1 MKKIL
6 KLMRYAAFF
15 LLALVFGLIVCLLV
29 YHAVLENRK
38 IREDKILAG
47 KTRPAYVSPA
57 TERTSGAPELD
68 LLPVP
73 RKVLMKTGTYRFPE
87 MVSCSVADSLK
98 PMTAAF
104 LDAIPGIRSRFIS
117 GGANI
122 TLQYREGLPDEGYRM
137 DIQPG
142 RIIVDYSTRRGLY
155 YALVTLKVLRQ
166 NYAGDIPCAAL
177 EDYPDLRVR
186 GVLLD
191 ISRDKVPTLETLKGI
206 VTLLA
211 DLKYNRFELYV
222 EGFSF
227 AYPSFKHLWE
237 GKETPVTG
245 EEIQELDAFCRARFI
260 DLVPNQNAFGHMA
273 PWLATEEFSDL
284 AECPDGYNMLGFLK
298 LKSTLD
304 PSDPRSIELVSRM
317 MDDLLPNFTSIN
329 FNVDLDEPFELGK
342 GKSKELVEEKGVG
355 QVYLDYALK
364 IHELVR
370 ARNKHM
376 LMAGD
381 VILRHPEL
389 LSQIPKD
396 ITVFDWGYEASYPFE
411 KNCKII
417 KASGLDY
424 LLFSGTSSWTTITGR
439 TDNMMGN
446 ISAAAANALQYGA
459 SGMVVTDWGDMGH
472 WQYLPVSYA
481 GYVTGG
487 ALGWNSRGLSA
498 ADLSSFLNR
507 YLFQD
512 SAMIMGGLVLDMG
525 RYNRF
530 EEIILPNMTR
540 TMLALQF
547 GLRDRVMVDAIFS
560 KILEELFVMMED
572 LAPEMVDVYKEKL
585 KEVYAFD
592 YPGLYQFLDSQEAL
606 LAKVRLQIP
615 EGQLIRDEYRNAMRL
630 IRLGAGLQ
638 QYINTRHDL
647 NRKEEI
653 ALLQNLQ
660 ALARTYLDENQ
671 RLWMLRNK
679 PGGYLRSTAALVS
692 LQDQVDKRLALL
704 EKSILARGWNR
715 FLEKITASGA
725 ALYFSII

>member
-1 MKKIL
+1 MKKII
-6 KLMRYAAFF
+6 KLLRLAAFF
-15 LLALVFGLIVCLLV
+15 LLALFFGLIVFLLL
-29 YHAVLENRK
+29 YYAVLEHRK

-47 KTRPAYVSPA
+47 KTRPAFVSVPPDKSSLAPA
-57 TERTSGAPELD
+57 LD

-73 RKVLMKTGTYRFPE
+73 RMVLMKTGTYRFPE
-87 MVSCSVADSLK
+87 TVSCSVADSLK
-98 PMTAAF
+98 PMVAAF
-104 LDAIPGIRSRFIS
+104 LEALPKVRSLFTS
-117 GGANI
+117 GGAGI
-122 TLQYREGLPDEGYRM
+122 TFQYREGLPDEGYRL

-142 RIIVDYSTRRGLY
+142 RIIVDYSTRRGVY
-155 YALVTLKVLRQ
+155 YALVTLKVLRK
-166 NYAGDIPCAAL
+166 NYAGDIPCATL
-177 EDYPDLRVR
+177 EDYPDLRIR

-260 DLVPNQNAFGHMA
+260 ELVPNQNAFGHMA
-273 PWLATEEFSDL
+273 PWLATEEFGDL

-317 MDDLLPNFTSIN
+317 MDDLLPNFTSNN

-342 GKSKELVEEKGVG
+342 GKSKELVKEKGVG

-370 ARNKHM
+370 ARDKHM

-381 VILRHPEL
+381 VVLRHPEL
-389 LSQIPKD
+389 LSRIPKD

-417 KASGLDY
+417 QASGLDY

-439 TDNMMGN
+439 TDNMLGN
-446 ISAAAANALQYGA
+446 ISAAAANAVQYGA
-459 SGMVVTDWGDMGH
+459 GGMVVTDWGDMGH

-487 ALGWNSRGLSA
+487 ALGWNSRELSA
-498 ADLSSFLNR
+498 ADLSRFLNH
-507 YLFQD
+507 YLFRD
-512 SAMIMGGLVLDMG
+512 STKIMGDLVLDMG

-547 GLRDRVMVDAIFS
+547 GLRDRVMADVIFS
-560 KILEELFVMMED
+560 KILKELFVMMED

-585 KEVYAFD
+585 QDVYTFD
-592 YPGLYQFLDSQEAL
+592 YSGLYQFLDNQEAL
-606 LAKVRLQIP
+606 LAQASLQIP

-638 QYINTRHDL
+638 HYINTRHNL
-647 NRKEEI
+647 QRKEEI
-653 ALLQNLQ
+653 VLLQHLQ
-660 ALARTYLDENQ
+660 ELTRTYLDENK
-671 RLWMLRNK
+671 RLWLLRNK
-679 PGGYLRSTAALVS
+679 SGGYARSSAALES
-692 LQDQVDKRLALL
+692 LQDQIEKRLALFD
-704 EKSILARGWNR
+704 KSFITRGIHR
-715 FLEKITASGA
+715 FFEKITAAGA
-725 ALYFSII
+725 ALYFRII